1 MLNIAET
8 FFYHYYCI
16 VDKTTYDTPEGV
28 YIYDAVKEQDV
39 DAYCMVDVI
48 DLSAMKNGMAKEDI
62 YVPEEEIKDEM
73 FPNVFTLSIIY
84 QGYKSYSSRE

>member
-1 MLNIAET
+1 M
-8 FFYHYYCI
+8 
-16 VDKTTYDTPEGV
+16 K
-28 YIYDAVKEQDV
+28 
-39 DAYCMVDVI
+39 
-48 DLSAMKNGMAKEDI
+48 SKNGMAKEDI